1 MDKLYYHDRKMS
13 IKSDSLILI
22 LFTLALFML
31 SLGISGIIETM
42 SPTAYSTFKIFAES
56 IFLHI
61 QFHILI
67 LYGAL
72 ALIVSIWFGANRKL

>member
-22 LFTLALFML
+22 LFTLGLFML
-31 SLGISGIIETM
+31 AMGISGIIETM
-42 SPTAYSTFKIFAES
+42 SPTAYSTFKILVES
-56 IFLHI
+56 IYKDI

-72 ALIVSIWFGANRKL
+72 ALSFSIWFGANRKL